1 MLGRGEKALG
11 VVRGVFTEDI
21 ELQLNFEEG
30 PGFLQAKGS
39 RSNFSQGTGLGFE
52 NQFEH
57 R

>member
-1 MLGRGEKALG
+1 MGA
-11 VVRGVFTEDI
+11 VRGVFTEDI